1 MQVIILAMSRNTLRS
16 LTDKRRASESIG
28 LNRNSVI
35 EESATIMLKMFVA
48 LWLLVIRTA
57 NKEISKRLVDV
68 MVHTMED
75 FK

>member
-1 MQVIILAMSRNTLRS
+1 MQVKILAISRNTLRS
-16 LTDKRRASESIG
+16 LTDKRRASESMG

-35 EESATIMLKMFVA
+35 EESATIMLKMFDA
-48 LWLLVIRTA
+48 LWLLAIRTA